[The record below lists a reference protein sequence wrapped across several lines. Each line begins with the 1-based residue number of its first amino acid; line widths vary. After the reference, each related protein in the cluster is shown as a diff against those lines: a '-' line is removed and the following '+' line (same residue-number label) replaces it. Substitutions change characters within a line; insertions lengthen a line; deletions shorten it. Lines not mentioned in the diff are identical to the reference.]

1 MHPIYL
7 HFLIPKIGFANAMRV
22 NALVVA
28 IAGLISCL
36 LMRTRLPK
44 KKWDPEARFLDFTLF
59 KQRIF
64 SVYCVGT
71 FFVV

>member
-1 MHPIYL
+1 
-7 HFLIPKIGFANAMRV
+7 MRV